1 MSKNQLA
8 HYVAK
13 SNFGAYYNGM
23 GNFTDQIRQA
33 KMYNSVKAAID
44 NVTNAIQKINKG
56 KPDEYKITSFELI
69 EVVIVEKGVVDTI
82 KIEI

>member
-1 MSKNQLA
+1 MSKHQIA

-13 SNFGAYYNGM
+13 SNFGGYYNGM

-56 KPDEYKITSFELI
+56 KPDEHKITSFELV
-69 EVVIVEKGVVDTI
+69 EVVIVEKGIVDTI
-82 KIEI
+82 NIQI